1 MPRIIKLNEK
11 HLRRIVENILQ
22 EVRYIKPR
30 DYNETPITDN
40 EVIRVFHG
48 FDNIQDALTT
58 AMYGLSGKMRRNRKF
73 SYENGMNSNGL
84 FVTVKFDVAKGFAFG
99 EYPVV
104 MEFSTKVSDLD
115 FPVWSDQETFYGQNS
130 NPRPFKNRDEREQQ
144 KQAYDDTAAWSQHQF
159 IRHSDRPALAKSLVD
174 SYEHQALYV
183 GDLNP
188 EMIKRFWVE
197 ENHRWNPLSRKEFL
211 KKYYHLE
218 QYNAIDMQ
226 KNRFPDSKLYKPNEN
241 FDGWEDM
248 ARRDVDIWVGKH
260 PKSTMDMER
269 AREIISFKCRGER
282 PDYQYIEMTMWPKQI
297 IQAYGVDFYRE
308 HFNPLSTI

>member
-1 MPRIIKLNEK
+1 MSRIIKLNEK
-11 HLRRIVENILQ
+11 HLSRIVEKVLQ

-30 DYNETPITDN
+30 DYNETPIADN

-58 AMYGLSGKMRRNRKF
+58 AMYGLSGKMRRTRKF

-84 FVTVKFDVAKGFAFG
+84 FVTIKFDVAKGFAFG
-99 EYPVV
+99 AYPVV

-130 NPRPFKNRDEREQQ
+130 NPKPFKNRDEREAQ
-144 KQAYDDTAAWSQHQF
+144 KQAYDDTAAWSEHQF
-159 IRHSDRPALAKSLVD
+159 IRQSDRPALAKSLVD

-188 EMIKRFWVE
+188 ESIKRFWVE
-197 ENHRWNPLSRKEFL
+197 KDHRWVSMSRKDFL
-211 KKYYHLE
+211 KAYSHLME
-218 QYNAIDMQ
+218 YNPTNIQ
-226 KNRFPDSKLYKPNEN
+226 KNRFPDSKLYKPNDD
-241 FDGWEDM
+241 FKGWEDM
-248 ARRDVDIWVGKH
+248 ARRDVETWRREH
-260 PKSTMDMER
+260 PKATLDMER
-269 AREIISFKCRGER
+269 AREIINAKCCGDK
-282 PDYQYIEMTMWPKQI
+282 PDYQYIEMVMWPKQI
-297 IQAYGVDFYRE
+297 IQAYGIEFYRK